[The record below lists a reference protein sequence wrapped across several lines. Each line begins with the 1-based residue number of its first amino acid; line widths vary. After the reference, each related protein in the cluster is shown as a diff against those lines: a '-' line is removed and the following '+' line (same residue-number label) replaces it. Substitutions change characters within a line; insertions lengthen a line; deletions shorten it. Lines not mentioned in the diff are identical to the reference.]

1 MYILIIWLFLIRNS
15 FILFSHKMY
24 VLNKNVHN
32 LENYEEKTLSFLP
45 LVEHTLG
52 IFLNMYVHAH
62 IARCVDVRNAD
73 IVITLFWNSGS
84 YSLFTE

>member
-1 MYILIIWLFLIRNS
+1 
-15 FILFSHKMY
+15 MY

-45 LVEHTLG
+45 LVEHTLR

-62 IARCVDVRNAD
+62 IAGCVGVRNAD